1 MTAKGAI
8 RGLVQVGFLLTM
20 GTANAQDQLHQ
31 VQAIVV
37 GSRSPRHA
45 WQADSVLRAQQ
56 GVVVS
61 RTDHNTRNLMLHVVP
76 ACVLDAAQINAL
88 LQPVGMSIRCWQR
101 TPILP
106 GAAFRH
112 LHPRDDCAPS
122 PSR

>member
-1 MTAKGAI
+1 MNAKGAI
-8 RGLVQVGFLLTM
+8 RGLLQVGFLLTL

-45 WQADSVLRAQQ
+45 WQADSVLRSQP

-61 RTDHNTRNLMLHVVP
+61 RTDHNTRNMMLQVMP
-76 ACVLDAAQINAL
+76 ACALDATQINAL
-88 LQPVGMSIRCWQR
+88 LQPVGMAIRCWHR

-106 GAAFRH
+106 GTVFRH
-112 LHPRDDCAPS
+112 LDPRDECAPT